1 MTASLRLFAMTQAAA
16 AGTLSRGAGGFAP
29 CRGGRTE

>member
-16 AGTLSRGAGGFAP
+16 AGIRSRGAGGFAP
-29 CRGGRTE
+29 CRGGRPE